1 MVILQ
6 GTGTGTFSSV
16 TPSGIAVG
24 NGTSSVVTGDFN
36 GDGNLDFAVA
46 NKADNTISVLRGNG
60 TGTTFAPAAGSP
72 FSTGAGTAPAAIA
85 VADLNG
91 GGQLDLA
98 VAESGV
104 GINRVDLFKGNG
116 DGTFTVQPTSPAT
129 GTTPVSIVAGDFNAD
144 GIIDLAVTNSGQTT
158 ASILLGK
165 GSFLFQPQ
173 TTPTVGTTPSAIAS
187 ANFNGDGSADLAVAN
202 SGSNNVSILLNQVTD
217 TASASLTGIYIPG
230 NGLVTSPHNLQAS
243 YPGDTDFNTSVS
255 NKVPLQST
263 QVVTS
268 TLLSAN
274 TTTPTFGQQVVFTAA
289 LQTSPL
295 ATGALNPTG
304 NVQFKDGGT
313 VIGTVAVSGGIAT
326 LNITSLTT
334 GTHSIT
340 AKYVGDANFLTSTS
354 PPLGVIVSK
363 ATPVITWANPSSI
376 SYGMLLWSAQM
387 NATTTVPGTFA
398 YSLAPYTLLPVG
410 TSTLSTTFT
419 PTDSVNYTL
428 ATASVTVSVTPATPQ
443 ISWAT
448 PAPITFGTALSG
460 IQLNATVAVY
470 DVVPLSSFYNV
481 SGIYPDGASFGT
493 GGFDGGGS
501 AYSSNLLGTS
511 VIWNNITYQ
520 LGPVSAPDAV
530 SNTTITL
537 PPGHYASLNML
548 GALVN
553 NATAANT
560 FVVTYTD
567 NSTST
572 VTQSLSDWVYPLNYV
587 GESNLTCVPYRTTSN
602 GTPDA
607 HLTCV
612 FGYQIPL
619 DSTKIV
625 KSIQLP
631 ATRNVVMLAMA
642 LVTPPIP
649 GTLVYTPPSGTV
661 LPTGLNTL
669 SAVFT
674 PTDTTDYKGATGSV
688 PELVNPANA
697 PTLVWPTPAPI
708 TYGTALSSI
717 QLNAQAL
724 TTPGTTSVSLASY
737 YRVNAFQT
745 DGSLFSTGGF
755 DNNGN
760 AYSANLAGSS
770 VVWNGQTY
778 SLGPANLPDA
788 VTSTTITLPQGNFVG
803 LNMIGAATTNGQ
815 TAQPFKVTYTDG
827 TTATVNINLS
837 SWLNAMFYPT
847 ESIVVQPDYP
857 YINSGNGGRNSS
869 VLATLYGYQIPLDGT
884 KTVQSITL
892 PNNRNVVIVAM
903 SLVTSSTPTVLSGT
917 YTYTPPAGTVPAVGT
932 VPLSVLFTPT
942 NTNYASATMTVNLVV
957 NKAALTVTANSQT
970 VSYGTA
976 LAPYSYAITGLVN
989 GDTQATAT
997 TGAPSLST
1005 TPANPVNAGTYTI
1018 NTTAGTMASSN
1029 YSLSFVN
1036 GTVTITKPT
1045 LTVTANNFSR
1055 VYGAANPTF
1064 SAVVTGAV
1072 GTDTFTVTESTTA
1085 TAASPVGTYSI
1096 VPVVSG
1102 TNLSNYNVVVVNGTL
1117 TVGQAT
1123 LTVTAG
1129 NASRAYGAAN
1139 PGFSASATGAVNGD
1153 TFSFTES
1160 TTATTSSPVGT
1171 YAIVPVATGAKL
1183 GNYTVVYVNGTLTVG
1198 KATLVVTANSQTSVY
1213 GAAIAP
1219 YTATITGFVNGDTQA
1234 TATTGTPSLTTTPA
1248 TPTNAGAYPI
1258 TAAVGTL
1265 ASGNYSFSFVPGT
1278 LTITKATLTVTA
1290 GNASRAYGAA
1300 NPTFTASATGAVNG
1314 DTFSFT
1320 ESTTATTSSPVGTY
1334 AIVPVA
1340 TGANL
1345 GNYTVVYVNGTLTVG
1360 KATLVVTANNQTV
1373 VYGTAISPYTAT
1385 ITGLVN
1391 GDPASVV
1398 TGTAALSTSPA
1409 TPTSVGSYTIT
1420 AAQGT
1425 LAASNY
1431 SFTFATGTL
1440 TITKA
1445 TLTVTAGNA
1454 SRAYGVA
1461 NPAFTAS
1468 ATGAV
1473 NGDAFSFTESTTAT
1487 TSSPVGAYAI
1497 VPVATGTN
1505 LANYTVVYVNGT
1517 LTVSKAT
1524 LVVTANNQTS
1534 VYGTAIAP
1542 YTATITGFVN
1552 GDTASVVTGTA
1563 ALSTSPATPT
1573 SVGSYTITAAQGTL
1587 AASNYGFTFAT
1598 GTLTITKATLTVTAG
1613 NASRAYGV
1621 ANPAFSASATGAV
1634 NGDTFSF
1641 TESTTATTSSP
1652 VGTYAIVPV
1661 ATGTNLA
1668 NYTVVYVNGTLT
1680 VGQATLTVTAGNAS
1694 RAYGAANPA
1703 FTASATGAVN
1713 GDTFSFTES
1722 TTATTELS
1730 CRNLCDRSGG
1740 DWREPRELHGGLR
1753 QRHPDGRPGDPDR
1766 NRRQRQPCLRSAEP
1780 GVHRIGDRRGQRRHL
1795 QLHRKHDGD
1804 PELPCR
1810 DLRDRPGGDWCE
1822 PRQLHRG
1829 LRQRHPDGRPGH
1841 PDGNRRQRQP
1851 RLRGGQPGVHRI
1863 GNRRGQRR
1871 HLQLHREHDRDSE
1884 LSCRNLCDRP
1894 GGDWR
1899 EPRELHGGLR
1909 QRHPDGRPGDP
1920 DRNRRQRQPCLRSCR
1935 TRRSPH
1941 RRPARSTATPSASPK
1956 ARPRPE
1962 LSCRDLCDRSGGDW
1976 HEPRELHRGLRQR
1989 HPDRRPG
1996 HPDGN
2001 CRQRQPCLRS
2011 GQPGVLRVGNRR
2023 GQRRHLQLHREHDRD
2038 SELACWDLCDRP
2050 GGHWH
2055 EPRELHGGLCQRHPD
2070 GRPGDPDGN
2079 RRQRQPRLRGGQ
2091 PGVHRHRDRRDQ
2103 RRHLQ
2108 LHREHDGNDQ
2118 LSCWDLCDRPGS
2130 DWCEPR
2136 RTTRWSMSTAP

>member
-1 MVILQ
+1 M
-6 GTGTGTFSSV
+6 
-16 TPSGIAVG
+16 
-24 NGTSSVVTGDFN
+24 
-36 GDGNLDFAVA
+36 
-46 NKADNTISVLRGNG
+46 
-60 TGTTFAPAAGSP
+60 
-72 FSTGAGTAPAAIA
+72 
-85 VADLNG
+85 
-91 GGQLDLA
+91 
-98 VAESGV
+98 
-104 GINRVDLFKGNG
+104 
-116 DGTFTVQPTSPAT
+116 
-129 GTTPVSIVAGDFNAD
+129 
-144 GIIDLAVTNSGQTT
+144 
-158 ASILLGK
+158 
-165 GSFLFQPQ
+165 
-173 TTPTVGTTPSAIAS
+173 
-187 ANFNGDGSADLAVAN
+187 
-202 SGSNNVSILLNQVTD
+202 
-217 TASASLTGIYIPG
+217 
-230 NGLVTSPHNLQAS
+230 
-243 YPGDTDFNTSVS
+243 
-255 NKVPLQST
+255 
-263 QVVTS
+263 
-268 TLLSAN
+268 
-274 TTTPTFGQQVVFTAA
+274 
-289 LQTSPL
+289 
-295 ATGALNPTG
+295 
-304 NVQFKDGGT
+304 
-313 VIGTVAVSGGIAT
+313 
-326 LNITSLTT
+326 
-334 GTHSIT
+334 
-340 AKYVGDANFLTSTS
+340 
-354 PPLGVIVSK
+354 
-363 ATPVITWANPSSI
+363 
-376 SYGMLLWSAQM
+376 
-387 NATTTVPGTFA
+387 
-398 YSLAPYTLLPVG
+398 
-410 TSTLSTTFT
+410 
-419 PTDSVNYTL
+419 
-428 ATASVTVSVTPATPQ
+428 
-443 ISWAT
+443 
-448 PAPITFGTALSG
+448 
-460 IQLNATVAVY
+460 
-470 DVVPLSSFYNV
+470 
-481 SGIYPDGASFGT
+481 
-493 GGFDGGGS
+493 
-501 AYSSNLLGTS
+501 
-511 VIWNNITYQ
+511 
-520 LGPVSAPDAV
+520 
-530 SNTTITL
+530 
-537 PPGHYASLNML
+537 
-548 GALVN
+548 
-553 NATAANT
+553 
-560 FVVTYTD
+560 
-567 NSTST
+567 
-572 VTQSLSDWVYPLNYV
+572 
-587 GESNLTCVPYRTTSN
+587 
-602 GTPDA
+602 
-607 HLTCV
+607 
-612 FGYQIPL
+612 
-619 DSTKIV
+619 
-625 KSIQLP
+625 
-631 ATRNVVMLAMA
+631 
-642 LVTPPIP
+642 
-649 GTLVYTPPSGTV
+649 
-661 LPTGLNTL
+661 
-669 SAVFT
+669 
-674 PTDTTDYKGATGSV
+674 
-688 PELVNPANA
+688 
-697 PTLVWPTPAPI
+697 
-708 TYGTALSSI
+708 
-717 QLNAQAL
+717 
-724 TTPGTTSVSLASY
+724 
-737 YRVNAFQT
+737 
-745 DGSLFSTGGF
+745 
-755 DNNGN
+755 
-760 AYSANLAGSS
+760 
-770 VVWNGQTY
+770 WNGQTY

-1102 TNLSNYNVVVVNGTL
+1102 TNLTNYNVVVVNGTL

-1652 VGTYAIVPV
+1652 VGTYAIAPVATGTNLANYTVVYVNGTLTVGQATLTVTAGNASRAYGVANPAFAASATGAVNGDTFSFTESTTATPSSPVGTYAIVPV

-1694 RAYGAANPA
+1694 RAYEVANPA
-1703 FTASATGAVN
+1703 FTASATGRGERRHLQLHRARPRPSLSPVGTYAIVPVATGAN
-1713 GDTFSFTES
+1713 LANYTGGLRQRHPDGRPGHPDRNRRQRQPRLRGGQPGVLRIGNRRDQRRHLQLHREHDGDN
-1722 TTATTELS
+1722 ELS
-1730 CRNLCDRSGG
+1730 CRNLCDRPGS
-1740 DWREPRELHGGLR
+1740 DWHEPRELHGGLR

-1766 NRRQRQPCLRSAEP
+1766 NRRQRQPRLRSGQP
-1780 GVHRIGDRRGQRRHL
+1780 GVHRPRDRRGERRHL
-1795 QLHRKHDGD
+1795 QLHREHD
-1804 PELPCR
+1804 R
-1810 DLRDRPGGDWCE
+1810 DHLFSCWNLCDRPGGDWCE
-1822 PRQLHRG
+1822 PRELHGG
-1829 LRQRHPDGRPGH
+1829 LRQRHPDRRPGD
-1841 PDGNRRQRQP
+1841 PDRNRRQRQP
-1851 RLRGGQPGVHRI
+1851 CLRSGQPGVLRD

-1871 HLQLHREHDRDSE
+1871 HLQLHREHDRDP
-1884 LSCRNLCDRP
+1884 LFSCWNLCDRP
-1894 GGDWR
+1894 GSD
-1899 EPRELHGGLR
+1899 
-1909 QRHPDGRPGDP
+1909 
-1920 DRNRRQRQPCLRSCR
+1920 
-1935 TRRSPH
+1935 
-1941 RRPARSTATPSASPK
+1941 
-1956 ARPRPE
+1956 
-1962 LSCRDLCDRSGGDW
+1962 
-1976 HEPRELHRGLRQR
+1976 
-1989 HPDRRPG
+1989 
-1996 HPDGN
+1996 
-2001 CRQRQPCLRS
+2001 
-2011 GQPGVLRVGNRR
+2011 
-2023 GQRRHLQLHREHDRD
+2023 
-2038 SELACWDLCDRP
+2038 
-2050 GGHWH
+2050 WH

-2070 GRPGDPDGN
+2070 GGPGDPDGN
-2079 RRQRQPRLRGGQ
+2079 CGQRQPCLRGGQ
-2091 PGVHRHRDRRDQ
+2091 PGVLRIGNRRDQ

-2108 LHREHDGNDQ
+2108 LHREHDRDNE
-2118 LSCWDLCDRPGS
+2118 LSCWNLCDRPGS
-2130 DWCEPR
+2130 DWHEPR
-2136 RTTRWSMSTAP
+2136 ELHGGLCQRHPDGGPGRP